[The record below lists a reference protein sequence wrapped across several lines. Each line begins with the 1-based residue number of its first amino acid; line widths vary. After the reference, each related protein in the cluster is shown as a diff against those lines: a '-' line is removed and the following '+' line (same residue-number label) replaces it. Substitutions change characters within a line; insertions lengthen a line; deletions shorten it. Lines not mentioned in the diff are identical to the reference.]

1 MIWFDNL
8 ELRRGQSGKSADA
21 KKLGLARA
29 REQRQ
34 RFPISIL
41 VIQTG
46 NRGPMSGRPAL
57 IRQRDAKQ
65 IIAAAKK
72 AGVPK
77 VEVKIGEVAVIL
89 HLNAPE
95 EKSED
100 EQITL

>member
-1 MIWFDNL
+1 MPRFRPIAATECGKF
-8 ELRRGQSGKSADA
+8 KSAFTDSNWQ
-21 KKLGLARA
+21 
-29 REQRQ
+29 QRI
-34 RFPISIL
+34 F
-41 VIQTG
+41 
-46 NRGPMSGRPAL
+46 MSGRPAL

-95 EKSED
+95 EKDIPDDSNNSFD
-100 EQITL
+100 KIMRGK